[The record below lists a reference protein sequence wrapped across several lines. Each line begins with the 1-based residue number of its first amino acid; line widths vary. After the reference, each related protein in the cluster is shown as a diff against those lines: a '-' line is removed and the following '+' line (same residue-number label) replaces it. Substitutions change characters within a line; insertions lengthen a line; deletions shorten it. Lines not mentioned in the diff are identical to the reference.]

1 MVERLTR
8 LPALCGGQEVLGE
21 ARELFSG
28 DGAIETRLD
37 NLEEIAR
44 GLGTRFPGRELYY
57 DLSELRGYNYH
68 TGIVFAAYGESG
80 QRFAKGGRYDDVG
93 EVFGRS
99 RAATGFDIDLKTLAA
114 AVAPVSNAG
123 KRVHAP
129 VAKSSW

>member
-1 MVERLTR
+1 M
-8 LPALCGGQEVLGE
+8 
-21 ARELFSG
+21 
-28 DGAIETRLD
+28 
-37 NLEEIAR
+37 
-44 GLGTRFPGRELYY
+44 
-57 DLSELRGYNYH
+57 
-68 TGIVFAAYGESG
+68 FAAYGESG

-129 VAKSSW
+129 VAKDADEAGRWALVTRLREEGYVVIEQIEPDEHCDFSIVNDAGQWKLVPSAGR